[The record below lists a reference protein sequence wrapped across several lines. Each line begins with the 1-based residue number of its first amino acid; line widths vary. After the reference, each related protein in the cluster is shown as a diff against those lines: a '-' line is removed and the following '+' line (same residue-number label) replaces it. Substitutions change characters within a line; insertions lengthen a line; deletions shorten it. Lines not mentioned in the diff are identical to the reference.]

1 MLFNISRTKF
11 IINTMNFLIYFTNFI
26 NKFSIFFKSKFTI
39 RFYLSNSIFKFKLI
53 INIWKFSKL
62 FIDIL
67 NKFFTFSYIFSLL
80 FFIKISLT
88 KSNIGLALN
97 RLYLARF
104 FIISFSIINELIEL
118 FKKSLALL
126 ST

>member
-1 MLFNISRTKF
+1 MFMILHNHTTPPMLFNISRTKF

-26 NKFSIFFKSKFTI
+26 NKSSILFKSKFTI
-39 RFYLSNSIFKFKLI
+39 SFYLSNSIFKFKLI

-62 FIDIL
+62 FINIL

-80 FFIKISLT
+80 FFIKISLD

-104 FIISFSIINELIEL
+104 YYQL
-118 FKKSLALL
+118 
-126 ST
+126 